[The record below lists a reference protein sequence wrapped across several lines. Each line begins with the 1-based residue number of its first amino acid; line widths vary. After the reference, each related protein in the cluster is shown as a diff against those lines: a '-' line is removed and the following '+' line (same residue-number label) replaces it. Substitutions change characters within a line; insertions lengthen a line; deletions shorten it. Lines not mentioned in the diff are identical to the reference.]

1 MLCVYFG
8 SYLSTSFLPS
18 YYCPRQ
24 HSRPYYI
31 ADNDCSISDEN
42 KKNYEFGN
50 HLKPPQAIH
59 NYVSLPKYKR
69 IGIII
74 DAYRAYYIIR
84 KSKTLIIQKVSKS
97 C

>member
-1 MLCVYFG
+1 MLRVYFG
-8 SYLSTSFLPS
+8 SYLSTPFLYHPIIVQGS
-18 YYCPRQ
+18 IEK
-24 HSRPYYI
+24 HYI
-31 ADNDCSISDEN
+31 EENDCSISDEN

-50 HLKPPQAIH
+50 HLKPSQAIH
-59 NYVSLPKYKR
+59 NYVALPKYKR

-84 KSKTLIIQKVSKS
+84 KSKTLIIQKLSKS